1 MSIRERFFKDYP
13 HDAIFEVTL
22 LAQLRYRLRR
32 THGVITFCDYI
43 MQSFIVPCPLIGQRA
58 MESQVIDE
66 MFRERILHWTRMLD
80 LFTCT
85 MSTLVVLAR
94 VRAGPLLFAR
104 THLAN
109 AATRQTNANLQHN
122 QAIAYMQISRLNR

>member
-1 MSIRERFFKDYP
+1 
-13 HDAIFEVTL
+13 
-22 LAQLRYRLRR
+22 
-32 THGVITFCDYI
+32 
-43 MQSFIVPCPLIGQRA
+43 MQSFIVPCPLIEQRA